1 MDEPDC
7 EGMPKMTI
15 FLSGNT
21 KAEKNFG
28 KSWKVLEKTRI
39 VERNFIEKAIKL
51 FLVIFK
57 HREDVKNVSSLF
69 SALVIKIAQP
79 LLIGS
84 GWWNQS
90 CFDYLICPLI
100 SDWALD

>member
-1 MDEPDC
+1 MEIPR
-7 EGMPKMTI
+7 KKRT
-15 FLSGNT
+15 
-21 KAEKNFG
+21 
-28 KSWKVLEKTRI
+28 LEK
-39 VERNFIEKAIKL
+39 VEKYLKRQGFLWNFIEKAIKL